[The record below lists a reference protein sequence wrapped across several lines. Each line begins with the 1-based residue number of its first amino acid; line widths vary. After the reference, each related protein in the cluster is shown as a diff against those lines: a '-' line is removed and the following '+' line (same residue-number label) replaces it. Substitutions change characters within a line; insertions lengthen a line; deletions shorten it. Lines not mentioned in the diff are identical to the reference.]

1 MSRRVPKVGALLGL
15 TLLCSL
21 LASGVA
27 LGQQQEKPL
36 EVTYREQDGSRPGR
50 LKVTV
55 AMSGTQ
61 WRPDLRLD
69 TADVT
74 ATIDGQRVEVT
85 GATPLQEQRGSRGK
99 VAIVL
104 AVDTSGSMLQG
115 PNGVPNIDR
124 AKEAADAFVQRM
136 RPGTQLG
143 LVAFSTTPSVVQ
155 PLTTDRELVRGR
167 IRALTATGDTALYD
181 AVALGSRQLAS
192 VQAQHTLVV
201 LSDGRDDG
209 SRIGPEAAIAA
220 AEQADVTVYTVGLST
235 PGRGKQDQEALAKL
249 AEGTEEGKAFE
260 VGNADGLVAQFS
272 NIAQTLASQYV
283 VEMKL
288 PPGLG
293 PQVAFELRARANGAE
308 GVLSIPEFIIAGQG
322 SPATTRPRA
331 PVTLPPVPGLSRL
344 ESPQGRYVMAIAG
357 FATVLLACLLLFGP
371 GSRSGRPYRA
381 LRQRLSPYSLTP
393 AIADDH
399 PRLTAF
405 GSSEWAGRATAMA
418 ETLVRRGNL
427 EEAFLDRLESAGL
440 NMRVAE
446 FVLISLGSAFIPP
459 LLALIVTRNLLIA
472 GIVVLLGTVAP
483 FLYLSVRASRRQAK
497 FEEQLPSTLQLLSGA
512 LQAGHSLQQ
521 AVDTVVHEAGDPIAG
536 EFQRVL
542 TEARLGRPLE
552 EAFEAMA
559 KRTNSVDFTW
569 TVMAI
574 RLQRQVGGNLAEVLN
589 TVSQT
594 IRDRYTLKRQVK
606 ALSAEGRLSSLILSV
621 LPVLMFVALL
631 IFNPLFLRPL
641 FTTTLGIGL
650 MGGAAVLMIF
660 GVFWLKKITEIKV

>member
-1 MSRRVPKVGALLGL
+1 MSRRLPKVGALLAL
-15 TLLCSL
+15 AVLCSL
-21 LASGVA
+21 QVGGVA
-27 LGQQQEKPL
+27 LGQQDTKPL
-36 EVTYREQDGSRPGR
+36 EVTYRGQDSSPGR

-55 AMSGTQ
+55 AMSGSAWGRGQQLGT
-61 WRPDLRLD
+61 DSFG
-69 TADVT
+69 
-74 ATIDGQRVEVT
+74 ATINGRAVGIA
-85 GATPLQEQRGSRGK
+85 GAAPLRAQQGSRGTLS
-99 VAIVL
+99 VIL
-104 AVDTSGSMLQG
+104 AVDTSGSMRSNNNIERARVAAARFARELPPG
-115 PNGVPNIDR
+115 TRLGVISFGTRTKLELGLTPDR
-124 AKEAADAFVQRM
+124 AQVLRVID
-136 RPGTQLG
+136 G
-143 LVAFSTTPSVVQ
+143 LQAETS
-155 PLTTDRELVRGR
+155 G
-167 IRALTATGDTALYD
+167 GTALYD
-181 AVALGSRQLAS
+181 AVVRGSQLLGRERGQPN
-192 VQAQHTLVV
+192 LVV
-201 LSDGRDDG
+201 LSDGRHEG
-209 SRIGPEAAIAA
+209 TPTTLQQAINAAKGGK
-220 AEQADVTVYTVGLST
+220 VTIRSVALDAGFLE
-235 PGRGKQDQEALAKL
+235 PRDKEALRTL
-249 AEGTEEGKAFE
+249 ATATGGKTVSAQAEDLGNVLQGVGTE
-260 VGNADGLVAQFS
+260 
-272 NIAQTLASQYV
+272 LASQYV
-283 VEMKL
+283 VELVL
-288 PPGLG
+288 PAGLG
-293 PQVAFELRARANGAE
+293 SRVDFRLQVEANGAV
-308 GVLSIPEFIIAGQG
+308 GVYEKDGFVLEGQG
-322 SPATTRPRA
+322 STATTRPRA
-331 PVTLPPVPGLSRL
+331 PAAAPAVPGLSRL
-344 ESPQGRYVMAIAG
+344 EGPQGRYVMAIAG
-357 FATVLLACLLLFGP
+357 FATVLLAMLVLFGP

-427 EEAFLDRLESAGL
+427 EETFLDRLESAGL

-459 LLALIVTRNLLIA
+459 LLALIITRNLLVA

-594 IRDRYTLKRQVK
+594 IRERYTLKRQVK
-606 ALSAEGRLSSLILSV
+606 ALSAEGRLSSLILSI
-621 LPVLMFVALL
+621 LPVLMFAALL

-641 FTTTLGIGL
+641 FTTSMGIML

>member
-1 MSRRVPKVGALLGL
+1 MSRRVLKVSTLVALALLG
-15 TLLCSL
+15 SL
-21 LASGVA
+21 LAGGAA
-27 LGQQQEKPL
+27 LGQPSQKPL
-36 EVTYREQDGSRPGR
+36 EVTYKGQDTSPSR

-55 AMSGTQ
+55 AMSGPAWDPNQ
-61 WRPDLRLD
+61 RLTED
-69 TADVT
+69 NFSAW
-74 ATIDGQRVEVT
+74 INGKEVPIRA
-85 GATPLQEQRGSRGK
+85 ATPLKEQQGARGK
-99 VAIVL
+99 L
-104 AVDTSGSMLQG
+104 AVVLVIDTSASMEG
-115 PNGVPNIDR
+115 EKIVR
-124 AKEAADAFVQRM
+124 AKAAADEFARAM
-136 RPGTQLG
+136 RPGDRLG
-143 LVAFSTTPSVVQ
+143 LVAFSTRPRVLQ
-155 PLTTDRELVRGR
+155 NLTLNHEQVRNSISGLE
-167 IRALTATGDTALYD
+167 ASGNTALND
-181 AVALGSRQLAS
+181 AI
-192 VQAQHTLVV
+192 VQASRLLANEPAQRNLVV
-201 LSDGRDDG
+201 VSDGKDDG
-209 SRIGPEAAIAA
+209 STASLNQAIAA
-220 AEQADVTVYTVGLST
+220 AKAARVFVDTVSLPGGEQD
-235 PGRGKQDQEALAKL
+235 PEALRRLAQGTGGKAYEVAN
-249 AEGTEEGKAFE
+249 AEGLEQQ
-260 VGNADGLVAQFS
+260 LSSIRQS
-272 NIAQTLASQYV
+272 LASQYV
-283 VEMKL
+283 VDMTL

-293 PQVAFELRARANGAE
+293 TEVAFLLRVITPAASAELPIE
-308 GVLSIPEFIIAGQG
+308 KFPLEGQG
-322 SPATTRPRA
+322 STATTRPRA
-331 PVTLPPVPGLSRL
+331 PAQLPQVPGLSKL

-357 FATVLLACLLLFGP
+357 FATVLLACLILFG
-371 GSRSGRPYRA
+371 GVRSGRPYRA

-459 LLALIVTRNLLIA
+459 LLALIITRNLLIA

-606 ALSAEGRLSSLILSV
+606 ALSAEGRLSSLILSI
-621 LPVLMFVALL
+621 LPVLMFAALL

-641 FTTTLGIGL
+641 FTTSLGIML
-650 MGGAAVLMIF
+650 MGGAGVLMIF

>member
-1 MSRRVPKVGALLGL
+1 
-15 TLLCSL
+15 
-21 LASGVA
+21 
-27 LGQQQEKPL
+27 
-36 EVTYREQDGSRPGR
+36 
-50 LKVTV
+50 
-55 AMSGTQ
+55 
-61 WRPDLRLD
+61 
-69 TADVT
+69 
-74 ATIDGQRVEVT
+74 
-85 GATPLQEQRGSRGK
+85 
-99 VAIVL
+99 
-104 AVDTSGSMLQG
+104 
-115 PNGVPNIDR
+115 
-124 AKEAADAFVQRM
+124 
-136 RPGTQLG
+136 
-143 LVAFSTTPSVVQ
+143 
-155 PLTTDRELVRGR
+155 
-167 IRALTATGDTALYD
+167 
-181 AVALGSRQLAS
+181 
-192 VQAQHTLVV
+192 
-201 LSDGRDDG
+201 
-209 SRIGPEAAIAA
+209 
-220 AEQADVTVYTVGLST
+220 
-235 PGRGKQDQEALAKL
+235 
-249 AEGTEEGKAFE
+249 
-260 VGNADGLVAQFS
+260 
-272 NIAQTLASQYV
+272 
-283 VEMKL
+283 
-288 PPGLG
+288 
-293 PQVAFELRARANGAE
+293 
-308 GVLSIPEFIIAGQG
+308 
-322 SPATTRPRA
+322 
-331 PVTLPPVPGLSRL
+331 
-344 ESPQGRYVMAIAG
+344 
-357 FATVLLACLLLFGP
+357 
-371 GSRSGRPYRA
+371 
-381 LRQRLSPYSLTP
+381 SPYSLTS
-393 AIADDH
+393 AIVDDQ
-399 PRLTAF
+399 PRVTAF

-427 EEAFLDRLESAGL
+427 EETFLDRLESAGL

-459 LLALIVTRNLLIA
+459 FLVLIITRNLLIA
-472 GIVVLLGTVAP
+472 GIVVLLGTVGP

-621 LPVLMFVALL
+621 LPLLMFVALL

-641 FTTTLGIGL
+641 FTTTLGLML

>member
-1 MSRRVPKVGALLGL
+1 MSRRIAKAGALVAL
-15 TLLCSL
+15 TLLGSL
-21 LASGVA
+21 LVGGVA
-27 LGQQQEKPL
+27 RGQPEKPV
-36 EVTYREQDGSRPGR
+36 EMTYREQDASTPGR

-55 AMSGTQ
+55 AMSGTR
-61 WRPDLRLD
+61 WRPEVRLD
-69 TADVT
+69 RTDFT
-74 ATIDGQRVEVT
+74 ATINGQRVEVT
-85 GATPLQEQRGSRGK
+85 GATRLQEQKGSRGK
-99 VAIVL
+99 VAIIL
-104 AVDTSGSMLQG
+104 AVDTSGSMLEKG
-115 PNGVPNIDR
+115 PGGVPNIDR
-124 AKEAADAFVQRM
+124 AKEAADAFVQKM

-143 LVAFSTTPSVVQ
+143 LIAFSTTPVVVQ

-167 IRALTATGDTALYD
+167 IRSLTAQGDTALHD
-181 AVALGSRQLAS
+181 AIVLGSRQLAA
-192 VQAQHTLVV
+192 VQGQRTLVV
-201 LSDGRDDG
+201 LSDGQDDG
-209 SRIGPEAAIAA
+209 SKSGSRGAIAA
-220 AEQADVTVYTVGLST
+220 ATRDGVTVYTVGLNA

-249 AEGTEEGKAFE
+249 ATETQGGKAFE
-260 VGNADGLVAQFS
+260 VGNADELVKQFS
-272 NIAQTLASQYV
+272 DIAQTLASQYV

-293 PQVAFELRARANGAE
+293 PRFTLELVAQANGAT
-308 GVLSIPEFIIAGQG
+308 GVLSIPDFILEGQASAGTTPPRT
-322 SPATTRPRA
+322 PAK
-331 PVTLPPVPGLSRL
+331 VPPVPPLSKL
-344 ESPQGRYVMAIAG
+344 ESPQGRYVIGIAG

-371 GSRSGRPYRA
+371 GSRSTRPYRA

-459 LLALIVTRNLLIA
+459 LLALIITRNLLIA

-497 FEEQLPSTLQLLSGA
+497 FDEQLPSTLQLLSGA

-574 RLQRQVGGNLAEVLN
+574 RLQRQVGGNLAEVLT

-594 IRDRYTLKRQVK
+594 IRDRYSLKRQVK
-606 ALSAEGRLSSLILSV
+606 ALSAEGRLSSIILSV
-621 LPVLMFVALL
+621 LPLLMFVALL

-641 FTTTLGIGL
+641 FTTSLGIML
-650 MGGAAVLMIF
+650 MGGAGVLMIF

>member
-1 MSRRVPKVGALLGL
+1 MSRRITKLGALLTL
-15 TLLCSL
+15 TLLGSL
-21 LASGVA
+21 LAGGVA
-27 LGQQQEKPL
+27 LGQQSQEPL
-36 EVTYREQDGSRPGR
+36 KVDYRSQESSPGR
-50 LKVTV
+50 LQVTV
-55 AMSGTQ
+55 AMSGPA
-61 WRPDLRLD
+61 WDP
-69 TADVT
+69 
-74 ATIDGQRVEVT
+74 GQ
-85 GATPLQEQRGSRGK
+85 PLGRDDFSAWINGDPVQIREAKPRNQQQGTRGLA
-99 VAIVL
+99 VVL
-104 AVDTSGSMLQG
+104 AIDTSGSMQG
-115 PNGVPNIDR
+115 EKI
-124 AKEAADAFVQRM
+124 AKAKVAADGFVGAM
-136 RPGTQLG
+136 RPDDRIG
-143 LVAFSTTPSVVQ
+143 LVAFSDQ
-155 PLTTDRELVRGR
+155 PQVLEQLTTDHPRVRDSISRLV
-167 IRALTATGDTALYD
+167 ASGDTALYD
-181 AVALGSRQLAS
+181 AIVRASALLANEEQQRQRNLVVVSDGKDDGSTAGLGEAITAAKRADVFIDTVSLPGGEQDPGALEKLATGTGGTAFAVDNADELEKQLAS
-192 VQAQHTLVV
+192 I
-201 LSDGRDDG
+201 R
-209 SRIGPEAAIAA
+209 
-220 AEQADVTVYTVGLST
+220 
-235 PGRGKQDQEALAKL
+235 
-249 AEGTEEGKAFE
+249 
-260 VGNADGLVAQFS
+260 
-272 NIAQTLASQYV
+272 QTLASQYV
-283 VEMKL
+283 VDMTL
-288 PPGLG
+288 PAGLG
-293 PQVAFELRARANGAE
+293 SRVDFRLAVQANGAE
-308 GVLSIPEFIIAGQG
+308 GTYEKDGFLLEGPA

-331 PVTLPPVPGLSRL
+331 PAGVGPVPPLSRL
-344 ESPQGRYVMAIAG
+344 ESPQGRYVIAFAG
-357 FATVLLACLLLFGP
+357 FGAVLLVLLVLFGP

-427 EEAFLDRLESAGL
+427 EETFLDRLESAGL

-459 LLALIVTRNLLIA
+459 FLVLIVTRNLLIA

-483 FLYLSVRASRRQAK
+483 FLYLSVRASRRQAR

-606 ALSAEGRLSSLILSV
+606 ALSAEGRLSSMILSI
-621 LPVLMFVALL
+621 LPLLMFGALL
-631 IFNPLFLRPL
+631 VFNPQFLRPL
-641 FTTTLGIGL
+641 FTTTLGIML